1 MSRVRAPELR
11 GQEWLNGPAA
21 QAKSR
26 TLVAVAV
33 VTVRPAA
40 PGASVDVPVA
50 GVSSAVGWS
59 SVTVQFEASV

>member
-1 MSRVRAPELR
+1 VPTALVVEER
-11 GQEWLNGPAA
+11 LNGPAA

-50 GVSSAVGWS
+50 GVSRPVGWS
-59 SVTVQFEASV
+59 RVTVKFAASV